1 MVFSNN
7 NFSLVGGDYVYNQQV
22 RKLEEGV
29 ITNVNF
35 RASISCFG
43 GPIVLVK

>member
-7 NFSLVGGDYVYNQQV
+7 NISLVGGDYIYNQQV

-29 ITNVNF
+29 ITKINF

-43 GPIVLVK
+43 GPNVS

>member
-1 MVFSNN
+1 MGFSNN
-7 NFSLVGGDYVYNQQV
+7 NFSLVGGDYVCNQQV

-43 GPIVLVK
+43 GPSVG